1 MNRVV
6 KVRPLQ
12 KYLLQL
18 TFSDGF
24 QKVVDLAP
32 YIDDGLSVALADEK
46 YFQLVG
52 IESGGGIY
60 WPNGYD
66 FCPNFLRDDVPAVN
80 LVNA

>member
-6 KVRPLQ
+6 KVHPVQ
-12 KYLLQL
+12 KYLLKL

-32 YIDDGLSVALADEK
+32 FIDDGLSAALAEEK
-46 YFQLVG
+46 YFQLVK

-66 FCPNFLRDDVPAVN
+66 FCPNFLRNDVPAVN
-80 LVNA
+80 LVNV

>member
-6 KVRPLQ
+6 NVRPVQ
-12 KYLLQL
+12 KYLLRL

-32 YIDDGLSVALADEK
+32 FIDDGLSVALADEK
-46 YFQLVG
+46 YFQLVD

-80 LVNA
+80 LVSA